1 MEKSIKIFFTED
13 NLIFRKTIL
22 RELSAYNISCSG
34 EANNGQ
40 ELLKLLQRKEADLI
54 LLDLEMPVMDGNEAL
69 KIISEIYPDVKVIV
83 FTGYDGPALI
93 EDYYARGV
101 KAYLSKHEMANN
113 IQQLAEVIYKVNE
126 GKVYPSQ
133 SSACTAYYSNRQKE
147 IISMIC
153 HGKTNKEI
161 ARELGIVERSVEKQR
176 QKIYEKA
183 NADGTVSFLR
193 YAFKNGL
200 DFLGVRGTQV

>member
-1 MEKSIKIFFTED
+1 
-13 NLIFRKTIL
+13 RKTIL
-22 RELSAYNISCSG
+22 RELSSHGISCNG

-40 ELLKLLQRKEADLI
+40 ELLKLLQKREADVV

-69 KIISEIYPDVKVIV
+69 KIISEIYPNVKVVV

-93 EDYYARGV
+93 EDYFARGV

-113 IQQLAEVIYKVNE
+113 IQQLVEVICKVHE
-126 GKVYPSQ
+126 GETYPPQ
-133 SSACTAYYSNRQKE
+133 NSAYPGYYSNRQKE

-183 NADGTVSFLR
+183 NADGTVAFLR

-200 DFLGVRGTQV
+200 DFLGVKRTHV